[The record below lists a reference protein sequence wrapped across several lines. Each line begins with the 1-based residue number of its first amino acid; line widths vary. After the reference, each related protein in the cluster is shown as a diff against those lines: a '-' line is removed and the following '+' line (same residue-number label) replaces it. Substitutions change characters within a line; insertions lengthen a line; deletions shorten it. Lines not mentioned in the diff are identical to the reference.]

1 MRNVRCSRFS
11 YGNLTMENNCPLL
24 QTTPLFAMLLKAD
37 AKPLP
42 AMDCR
47 YCKIVDFAI
56 EPYR

>member
-24 QTTPLFAMLLKAD
+24 QTTPLFAMLLKAA

-42 AMDCR
+42 AMDCNR
-47 YCKIVDFAI
+47 AL
-56 EPYR
+56 